1 MIIYYLFTH
10 KTGFTAI
17 SMHVLVQLI
26 LCVWRNVWL
35 TSEWMR
41 DTFFL
46 LLLLLLLLF
55 IIDISVKTFYV
66 KIPALYGLQF
76 HSVFVNVKTLHYSGV
91 CSHARM
97 LLKRSTFETKQKKSS
112 RIQLELYFC
121 VEINFKWF
129 FILTNIQDFSINGK
143 YFDFSFK

>member
-26 LCVWRNVWL
+26 LFVWRNVWL

-97 LLKRSTFETKQKKSS
+97 LLKRSTFETKQKKVHVYNWNYIFVLRLILNGSS
-112 RIQLELYFC
+112 FWQI
-121 VEINFKWF
+121 FKIF
-129 FILTNIQDFSINGK
+129 R
-143 YFDFSFK
+143 